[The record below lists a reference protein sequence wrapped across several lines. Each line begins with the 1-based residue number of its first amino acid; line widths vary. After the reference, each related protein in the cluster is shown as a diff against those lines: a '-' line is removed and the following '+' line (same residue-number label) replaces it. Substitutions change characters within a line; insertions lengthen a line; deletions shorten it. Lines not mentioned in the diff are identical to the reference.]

1 MTSESIS
8 TILQKTLD
16 LEEGDENPQLKRT
29 EPSAAS
35 ILLTEKKN
43 LKDKLKASQLEDF
56 VPLSS
61 LLESEKAA
69 NPFFDQIIDSS
80 VDTPTYWKGAGPV
93 KPKSKQ
99 TTETIVTNAKKASIL
114 KGQAYTDRRTSK
126 HASTASRK
134 DRMHRLKNLY

>member
-8 TILQKTLD
+8 TILQKTLVV
-16 LEEGDENPQLKRT
+16 EQGDENPQPKRT

-35 ILLTEKKN
+35 ILLTERKN
-43 LKDKLKASQLEDF
+43 LKDKHTARQLEDF

-61 LLESEKAA
+61 LLEQRKAA
-69 NPFFDQIIDSS
+69 NPFFDQIIDST
-80 VDTPTYWKGAGPV
+80 VDTPTYWKGVCPV
-93 KPKSKQ
+93 KPKNKQ
-99 TTETIVTNAKKASIL
+99 STETIVTNAKKALIL
-114 KGQAYTDRRTSK
+114 KGQAYTDRRSSK

>member
-8 TILQKTLD
+8 TILQKTLVV
-16 LEEGDENPQLKRT
+16 EQGDENPQPKRT

-35 ILLTEKKN
+35 ILLTERKN
-43 LKDKLKASQLEDF
+43 LKDKHTARQLEDF

-61 LLESEKAA
+61 LLEQGKAA
-69 NPFFDQIIDSS
+69 NPFFDQIIDST
-80 VDTPTYWKGAGPV
+80 VDTPTYWKGVCPV
-93 KPKSKQ
+93 KPKNKQ
-99 TTETIVTNAKKASIL
+99 STETIVTNAKKALIL
-114 KGQAYTDRRTSK
+114 KGQAYTDRRSSK

>member
-8 TILQKTLD
+8 TILQKKLD
-16 LEEGDENPQLKRT
+16 FEQSDENPQPTLT

-35 ILLTEKKN
+35 ILLAEKKN
-43 LKDKLKASQLEDF
+43 IKDKLKASQLEDF

-61 LLESEKAA
+61 LLESGKAT
-69 NPFFDQIIDSS
+69 NPFFDQIIDST
-80 VDTPTYWKGAGPV
+80 VDTPTYWKGVCPV
-93 KPKSKQ
+93 KPKNKQ
-99 TTETIVTNAKKASIL
+99 STETIVTNAKKASIL
-114 KGQAYTDRRTSK
+114 KGQAYTDRRSSK